1 MLTVYHH
8 VLIRAGEGA
17 RMAARV
23 HHAPAMKGSEHATI
37 VLGSCQYEP
46 MSPQERNLLT
56 NGSECFFLLALEQ
69 PLLRVGDTALG

>member
-1 MLTVYHH
+1 MP
-8 VLIRAGEGA
+8 
-17 RMAARV
+17 ARV

-56 NGSECFFLLALEQ
+56 NGSEYIFILALEQ
-69 PLLRVGDTALG
+69 PLLPVGDTALG